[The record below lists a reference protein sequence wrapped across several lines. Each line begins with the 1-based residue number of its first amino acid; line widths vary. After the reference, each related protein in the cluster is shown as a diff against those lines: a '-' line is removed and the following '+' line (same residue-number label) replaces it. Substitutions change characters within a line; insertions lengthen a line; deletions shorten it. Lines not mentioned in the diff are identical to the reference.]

1 MDVEERNILE
11 HSLRLGEEN
20 NRILKRLQRAQRWA
34 LFWGFIKFAII
45 VIPLILGYLY
55 FEPYLNQAIA
65 NYQSVREILN
75 MPR

>member
-11 HSLRLGEEN
+11 RSLRLGEEN
-20 NRILKRLQRAQRWA
+20 NRILKRLQRAHRWA

-45 VIPLILGYLY
+45 VIPLVIGYLY
-55 FEPYLNQAIA
+55 LEPYLNQAIA